1 MPVTLSR
8 RARWSFAI
16 KIGLAAGLV
25 ALADLLLWDHGAGS
39 VIGVFALVWT
49 LGSLIAQR
57 SVRHNRAAMLTAI
70 VAVGCALNLIFEPSL
85 IGWILFW
92 SALSLAVLLPRAAGF
107 GDAWIWVRRLLL
119 HGITSLM
126 GPMMDWLRTR
136 AVRKRTGHVQILRHA
151 PVLILPLIGGAI
163 FLGLFALANPIISDA
178 LNQINLPAFDDDFIL
193 RSFFW
198 GVMAVVIWSS
208 LRPRRLRLRLK
219 PLQDS
224 APGDVPG
231 VTIASVTV
239 SLILFNLMFAV
250 QNGLDIAYL
259 WRGAGLPDGVT
270 LAEYAHQGAYPLIV
284 TALLAG
290 LFVLVTTHPKS
301 RMAGNRLIRI
311 LVSLWVG
318 QNVFLVASSILRTL
332 DYIEVY
338 SLTVLRISALL
349 WMGLVAL
356 GLILIAVRMLR
367 GKSLGWL
374 VNANSA
380 AALILL
386 GGCSVVDLGGTA
398 ARWNVTH
405 ARELGGEGAA
415 LDLCYLNDLG
425 GAALLPLIELEVKLP
440 DTPFKVQVGRV
451 RSEITSRLLE
461 QQAQWQAATIRNQ
474 LRLNARPSGLPQLAY
489 DARTCDGSASDLG
502 YPSYPE
508 KSIPDAPANTSKA
521 TAPLTSEVLR

>member
-1 MPVTLSR
+1 MPLTLPHHV
-8 RARWSFAI
+8 RWSFAI

-25 ALADLLLWDHGAGS
+25 ALADLLFWDHGAGS
-39 VIGVFALVWT
+39 VIGVFALLWA
-49 LGSLIAQR
+49 LSSMIAQR
-57 SVRHNRAAMLTAI
+57 AVRRNRAAMLMAGI
-70 VAVGCALNLIFEPSL
+70 AGALGLVLAFEPSL
-85 IGWILFW
+85 IGWVLFW
-92 SALSLAVLLPRAAGF
+92 SALSVAVLLPRAAAF
-107 GDAWIWVRRLLL
+107 GDAWVWARRLLL

-126 GPMMDWLRTR
+126 GPLMDWLRTR
-136 AVRKRTGHVQILRHA
+136 AVRRRTGRIQLLRHA
-151 PVLILPLIGGAI
+151 PILILPLVGGAV
-163 FLGLFALANPIISDA
+163 FLALFALANPIISDA
-178 LNQINLPAFDDDFIL
+178 LSQINLPTVDDDLII
-193 RSFFW
+193 RSLFW
-198 GVMAVVIWSS
+198 GVMTVTVWSS

-224 APGDVPG
+224 MPGDVPG
-231 VTIASVTV
+231 VTLASVTV

-259 WRGAGLPDGVT
+259 WSGAGLPKGVT
-270 LAEYAHQGAYPLIV
+270 LAQYAHQGAYPLIV

-290 LFVLVTTHPKS
+290 LFVLMTTHPKS
-301 RMAGNRLIRI
+301 RMAQSGLVRA

-380 AALILL
+380 AALTLL
-386 GGCSVVDLGGTA
+386 SGCSAIDLGGIA

-405 ARELGGEGAA
+405 AREVNGKGAE
-415 LDLCYLNDLG
+415 LDLCYLNSLD
-425 GAALLPLIELEVKLP
+425 GAALFPLIELEMKLP
-440 DTPFKVQVGRV
+440 DTPFKIQVGRV
-451 RSEITSRLLE
+451 RSEITSRLIE
-461 QQAQWQAATIRNQ
+461 QQAVWQAATIRDQ
-474 LRLNARPSGLPQLAY
+474 LRLDARPSGLPQLSY
-489 DARTCDGSASDLG
+489 DPRMCDGSSADLG
-502 YPSYPE
+502 YPAYPG
-508 KSIPDAPANTSKA
+508 PTPTATQAP
-521 TAPLTSEVLR
+521 APLTPERNP